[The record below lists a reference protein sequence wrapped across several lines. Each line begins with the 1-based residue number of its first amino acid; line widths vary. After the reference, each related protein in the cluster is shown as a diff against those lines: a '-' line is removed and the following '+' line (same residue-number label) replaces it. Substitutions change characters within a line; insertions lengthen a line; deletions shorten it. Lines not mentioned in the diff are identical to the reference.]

1 MAEPT
6 EQERLQMVMD
16 NQQAIHMDLLQKYE
30 QIKMEVEQARRSLAQ
45 QQQQQQ
51 QLGMAP
57 QVNWEY
63 LGNKIAE
70 SIKGVQ
76 SEVKLL
82 DETVHLK
89 DILKLLPKFEG
100 TKSGQD
106 SYLRWN
112 KAVTRAQAMYRLD
125 DNLMRYLICSSV
137 KDTALDFVSRKV
149 NSTPDITWVQLM
161 NLMKDR
167 FSDFSEKTLGKQSI
181 LGMKQKQGES
191 FAGFSERILMVAME
205 TYEDAEFQSYPV
217 QRTMMEAMIRGM
229 KNKYIARRLAGKMGA
244 EDNSKLTNVDDMLT
258 EAMKHERTNVAF
270 AMLRAGTDGVDL
282 ESEKIAS
289 GCTEEDME
297 IGMIT
302 RSNTSNQDDRI
313 QTKFRNKLNKLE
325 IEQKATSQGV
335 DHLICRMEQLLDQS
349 DSSDGE
355 SSDCISSDEEE
366 QEYDSQE
373 EENLEKQAS
382 DEEDGGEIIAYM
394 RQSRRGRDDRKF
406 GRFNRQKFPYNKRD
420 RFINAR
426 GTQKYRE
433 NKERY
438 PREGKFDRGQYEKG
452 YGTTDY
458 GRGGRSKSMDDT
470 HTTRYKSTTTPK
482 YKQENSSKY
491 TDKRRT
497 EGKYRKSHSRKY
509 PNRDNNEMQWSGD
522 YPICLF
528 CKKKGHIKR
537 NCAEMRLR
545 ENSLRHKNGKNRN
558 FL

>member
-406 GRFNRQKFPYNKRD
+406 GRFNRQKFP
-420 RFINAR
+420 
-426 GTQKYRE
+426 
-433 NKERY
+433 
-438 PREGKFDRGQYEKG
+438 
-452 YGTTDY
+452 
-458 GRGGRSKSMDDT
+458 
-470 HTTRYKSTTTPK
+470 
-482 YKQENSSKY
+482 
-491 TDKRRT
+491 
-497 EGKYRKSHSRKY
+497 
-509 PNRDNNEMQWSGD
+509 
-522 YPICLF
+522 
-528 CKKKGHIKR
+528 
-537 NCAEMRLR
+537 
-545 ENSLRHKNGKNRN
+545 
-558 FL
+558 